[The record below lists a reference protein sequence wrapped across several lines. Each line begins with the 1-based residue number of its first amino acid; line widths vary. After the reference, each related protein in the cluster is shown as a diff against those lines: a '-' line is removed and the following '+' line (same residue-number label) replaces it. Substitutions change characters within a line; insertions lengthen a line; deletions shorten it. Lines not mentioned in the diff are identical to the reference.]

1 MTCQCSV
8 FIAQSLDGF
17 IAKPD
22 DSIEWLDAVPELE
35 GDFDYGYRELF
46 DSVDALVFGRRTYNK
61 VDSFA
66 DWPYGEKPIVVMS
79 RTASA
84 PSVPSDRCVTFTHE
98 TPQELVHRLTAEGAT
113 RLYIDG
119 GQLIQAF
126 LRADLIDD
134 LNVSTI
140 PVLLGDGIPLFGE
153 LPVEVWLD
161 LQQSA
166 SFANGIVQTQ
176 YHVRRDRTRPDQT

>member
-1 MTCQCSV
+1 MKCQCSV
-8 FIAQSLDGF
+8 FIAQSLDGY

-22 DSIEWLDAVPELE
+22 DSIEWLDAVPEL
-35 GDFDYGYRELF
+35 GSDFDYGYSALF
-46 DSVDALVFGRRTYNK
+46 ESVDALVFGRRTYNK

-66 DWPYGEKPIVVMS
+66 DWPYGEKPIIVMS

-84 PSVPSDRCVTFTHE
+84 TEVPDDRCVTFT
-98 TPQELVHRLTAEGAT
+98 QESPEKLVDRLTAEGAT

-126 LRADLIDD
+126 LRSELIDD
-134 LNVSTI
+134 LNISTI

-153 LPVEVWLD
+153 LPAEVWLD
-161 LQQSA
+161 LQQSE

-176 YHVRRDRTRPDQT
+176 YRVRRSTTGTGQA

>member
-1 MTCQCSV
+1 MKCQCSV
-8 FIAQSLDGF
+8 FIAQSLDGY

-22 DSIEWLDAVPELE
+22 DSIEWLDAVPELD
-35 GDFDYGYRELF
+35 GDFDFGYSALF
-46 DSVDALVFGRRTYNK
+46 ESVDALVFGRRTYNK

-66 DWPYGEKPIVVMS
+66 DWPYGEKPIIVMS

-84 PSVPSDRCVTFTHE
+84 PTVPQDRRVTFTRE
-98 TPQELVHRLTAEGAT
+98 TPKELVDRLTAEGAT

-126 LRADLIDD
+126 LRANLIDD
-134 LNVSTI
+134 LNISTI

-153 LPVEVWLD
+153 LPAEVWLD
-161 LQQSA
+161 LQQSD

-176 YHVRRDRTRPDQT
+176 YRVRHDRTGSGRS